1 MARTRDSAGHGA
13 APEPERS
20 EGGARRSFD
29 LVRRNRD
36 FRRFYIAQ
44 LISFAGDWFL
54 IVALYGLVLDTTHSA
69 VLASLILVAELGPQ
83 FLVAPIGGA
92 LADRMNRQ
100 VLMVICDLAR
110 AVLCL
115 GFLLA
120 GPGSIW
126 VIYPLLACVA
136 VFSAAFEPTS
146 NAAFPNLV
154 EPRDLP
160 TANVLVGSAW
170 GVMLAVGA
178 GIGGVFAA
186 VFGRDAAY
194 VADALSF
201 LLSGVL
207 LASIHRPFAE
217 PREEH
222 ERHVGFVEATVET
235 VRYARSDGR
244 VMALLAVKG
253 GFGLAGG
260 VLVLLPLFATNVFHQ
275 GDGGIGILYG
285 MRGVGALIGPF
296 LGRRIAGNSER
307 GLFTAIGLAL
317 ACFGAFYLVFP
328 FMPSLL
334 LAGLCSLGAH
344 LGGGAQW
351 TLSTYGLQ
359 AIVPDRIR
367 GRVFAFDFA
376 LVTLTIMVS
385 NLVSGWAAQALGPHH
400 AMIAFASVG
409 LLFAAGWWLGTRR
422 VRRRLSGDPIPEGP
436 PAAT

>member
-1 MARTRDSAGHGA
+1 MARTRDSAASPGDRPPA
-13 APEPERS
+13 KQP
-20 EGGARRSFD
+20 GGARKS
-29 LVRRNRD
+29 LHLLGRNHD

-54 IVALYGLVLDTTHSA
+54 LVALYGLVLDATGSA
-69 VLASLILVAELGPQ
+69 FLASLILVAELAPQ

-120 GPGSIW
+120 GPDTIW
-126 VIYPLLACVA
+126 VIYPLLCGIA

-146 NAAFPNLV
+146 TAAVPNLV
-154 EPRDLP
+154 DADDLA

-178 GIGGVFAA
+178 AVGGVFTALAGRNAA
-186 VFGRDAAY
+186 FVTDA
-194 VADALSF
+194 VSF
-201 LLSGVL
+201 LVSGIL
-207 LASIHRPFAE
+207 LARVHRSFSE
-217 PREEH
+217 TREHEEH
-222 ERHVGFVEATVET
+222 VGILEATAET
-235 VRYARSDGR
+235 LRFARSDGR
-244 VMALLAVKG
+244 VTSLLAVKG

-260 VLVLLPLFATNVFHQ
+260 VLVLLPVFATDVYHR
-275 GDGGIGILYG
+275 GDTGIGILYG

-296 LGRRIAGNSER
+296 LARRIAGDTQR
-307 GLFTAIGLAL
+307 GLFRAIGASL
-317 ACFGAFYLVFP
+317 ACFGLFYLVFP

-376 LVTLTIMVS
+376 LVTLTIMAS
-385 NLVSGWAAQALGPHH
+385 NLVSGLAAEALGPKN
-400 AMIAFASVG
+400 AMLAFASVG
-409 LLFAAGWWLGTRR
+409 CLFAAGWWLGTRR
-422 VRRRLSGDPIPEGP
+422 VRRRL
-436 PAAT
+436 A

>member
-1 MARTRDSAGHGA
+1 MARTRDPGGGRGRR
-13 APEPERS
+13 PRR
-20 EGGARRSFD
+20 GARPSSPETGI
-29 LVRRNRD
+29 RRNRD
-36 FRRFYIAQ
+36 FRRFYVAQ

-54 IVALYGLVLDTTHSA
+54 LVALYGLVLEVTHSA
-69 VLASLILVAELGPQ
+69 VLASLILVAELAPQ

-100 VLMVICDLAR
+100 VLMVLCDLAR
-110 AVLCL
+110 VVLCL

-126 VIYPLLACVA
+126 VIYPLLAGIA

-146 NAAFPNLV
+146 TAAVPNLV
-154 EPRDLP
+154 DPEDLA

-170 GVMLAVGA
+170 GTMLAVGA
-178 GIGGVFAA
+178 GIGGVFTALA
-186 VFGRDAAY
+186 GRDAAY
-194 VADALSF
+194 VADSVSF

-207 LASIHRPFAE
+207 LASVRRPFSEARE
-217 PREEH
+217 HAEEH
-222 ERHVGFVEATVET
+222 PGFLEATAET

-244 VMALLAVKG
+244 VVALLAVKG

-260 VLVLLPLFATNVFHQ
+260 VLILLPVFATDLFHQ
-275 GDGGIGILYG
+275 GDTGIGILYG
-285 MRGVGALIGPF
+285 LRGVGALIGPF
-296 LGRRIAGNSER
+296 LARRIAGDSER
-307 GLFTAIGLAL
+307 GLFTAIGASL

-359 AIVPDRIR
+359 SIVPDRIR

-376 LVTLTIMVS
+376 LVTLTIMAS
-385 NLVSGWAAQALGPHH
+385 NLVSGWAAEALGPHH
-400 AMIAFASVG
+400 AMLAFAGVG
-409 LLFAAGWWLGTRR
+409 LLYAVGWWLGTRG
-422 VRRRLSGDPIPEGP
+422 VRRA
-436 PAAT
+436 PA

>member
-1 MARTRDSAGHGA
+1 MARTRDPGGGRGRRPRRGA
-13 APEPERS
+13 RPSSPET
-20 EGGARRSFD
+20 GGARRAWA
-29 LVRRNRD
+29 LIRRNRD
-36 FRRFYIAQ
+36 FRRFYVAQ

-54 IVALYGLVLDTTHSA
+54 LVALYGLVLEVTHSA
-69 VLASLILVAELGPQ
+69 VLASLILVAELAPQ

-100 VLMVICDLAR
+100 VLMVLCDLAR
-110 AVLCL
+110 VVLCL

-126 VIYPLLACVA
+126 VIYPLLAGIA

-146 NAAFPNLV
+146 TAAVPNLV
-154 EPRDLP
+154 DPEDLA

-170 GVMLAVGA
+170 GTMLAVGA
-178 GIGGVFAA
+178 GIGGVFTALA
-186 VFGRDAAY
+186 GRDAAY
-194 VADALSF
+194 VADSVSF

-207 LASIHRPFAE
+207 LASVRRPFSEARE
-217 PREEH
+217 HAEEH
-222 ERHVGFVEATVET
+222 PGFLEATAET

-244 VMALLAVKG
+244 VVALLAVKG

-260 VLVLLPLFATNVFHQ
+260 VLILLPVFATDLFHQ
-275 GDGGIGILYG
+275 GDTGIGILYG
-285 MRGVGALIGPF
+285 LRGVGALIGPF
-296 LGRRIAGNSER
+296 LARRIAGDSER
-307 GLFTAIGLAL
+307 GLFTAIGASL

-359 AIVPDRIR
+359 SIVPDRIR

-376 LVTLTIMVS
+376 LVTLTIMAS
-385 NLVSGWAAQALGPHH
+385 NLVSGWAAEALGPHH
-400 AMIAFASVG
+400 AMLAFAGVG
-409 LLFAAGWWLGTRR
+409 LLYAVGWWLGTRG
-422 VRRRLSGDPIPEGP
+422 VRRA
-436 PAAT
+436 PA

>member
-1 MARTRDSAGHGA
+1 MARTRDSAG
-13 APEPERS
+13 PPRS
-20 EGGARRSFD
+20 EPPAPKPPGGARKSLLLF
-29 LVRRNRD
+29 RRNRD

-54 IVALYGLVLDTTHSA
+54 LVALYGLVLDTTGSA
-69 VLASLILVAELGPQ
+69 FLASLILAAELAPQ
-83 FLVAPIGGA
+83 FLVAPIAGA

-110 AVLCL
+110 AALCL

-120 GPGSIW
+120 GPGTIW
-126 VIYPLLACVA
+126 VIYPLLCGIA

-146 NAAFPNLV
+146 TAAVPNLV
-154 EPRDLP
+154 DPSDLA

-178 GIGGVFAA
+178 GLGGVFTAIAGRNAA
-186 VFGRDAAY
+186 F
-194 VADALSF
+194 VADSVSF
-201 LLSGVL
+201 LASGIL
-207 LASIHRPFAE
+207 LITVRRPFSEARE
-217 PREEH
+217 QEEH
-222 ERHVGFVEATVET
+222 VGIFEATVET
-235 VRYARSDGR
+235 FRYARSDGR
-244 VMALLAVKG
+244 VTSLLAVKG

-260 VLVLLPLFATNVFHQ
+260 VLVLLPVFATEVYHQ
-275 GDGGIGILYG
+275 GDTGIGVLYG
-285 MRGVGALIGPF
+285 LRGVGALIGPF
-296 LGRRIAGNSER
+296 LGRRIAGNTER
-307 GLFTAIGLAL
+307 GLFTAIGMAL
-317 ACFGAFYLVFP
+317 GCFGLFYLVFP

-359 AIVPDRIR
+359 EIVPDRIR

-385 NLVSGWAAQALGPHH
+385 NLVSGVAAEVLGPRN
-400 AMIAFASVG
+400 AMLAFAAVG
-409 LLFAAGWWLGTRR
+409 CLFATGWWLGTRR
-422 VRRRLSGDPIPEGP
+422 VRRTL
-436 PAAT
+436 A